1 MSMRKRLNAADDA
14 AEAFYGQNETNFM
27 NQVNQICS
35 SDPRLIKVFQNTR
48 ETYQD
53 QQAPR
58 N

>member
-1 MSMRKRLNAADDA
+1 MRKRLNAADDA

-35 SDPRLIKVFQNTR
+35 SDPRLVKVFQNTR